1 MWMSFASLQRFEEAV
16 ETIAERVARVR
27 AALERRQVPYEVIGG
42 VAVAAWVVQADPEAV
57 RATRD
62 VDLVI
67 RRSDLQ
73 RAREAIEEAGFSFRQ
88 VLGIPMFLD
97 KEKPSVRGGVHLV
110 FANEKVRPEYAHP
123 VPALSEEPARSREG
137 FRIAPLE
144 SLVRMKLTSFRD
156 RDRVH
161 LRDLLE
167 VDLISPEIEGS
178 LPSDL
183 RERLEQLKETPDG

>member
-1 MWMSFASLQRFEEAV
+1 MRISFASLERFEEAV
-16 ETIAERVARVR
+16 ETIAERVRRVTS
-27 AALERRQVPYEVIGG
+27 ALERHRVPYEVVGG
-42 VAVAAWVVQADPEAV
+42 VAVAAWVTQVDREAV

-67 RRSDLQ
+67 RRSDLP
-73 RAREAIEEAGFSFRQ
+73 RARAALEDAGFSFRQ

-97 KEKPSVRGGVHLV
+97 REKPRVRGGVHLI
-110 FANEKVRPEYAHP
+110 FESEKVRKEYAHP
-123 VPALSEEPARSREG
+123 VPALSPEPARSPEG
-137 FRIAPLE
+137 FRIAPLQ

-167 VDLISPEIEGS
+167 VNLISPEIERD
-178 LPSDL
+178 LPPDLQERLRQL
-183 RERLEQLKETPDG
+183 RETPED